1 MTNRQPAYRGA
12 PDDASLPWAEP
23 NPASPNPALPT
34 RGPLPAGGPSRSGPV
49 QREARARREARAA
62 FVRRRVPVLAAALA
76 AVLALSAC
84 AGGAHAESADGA
96 SGRPVPGGTLV
107 YATGDNEPTCLDPI
121 VGGNVP
127 QALVSTQYLEPLFFQ
142 DEHGDIGPWLAKKWK
157 WSTDRLALDIT
168 VRDDVHFTDG
178 QQLNAE
184 TIIKNVAYIKDP
196 KTLSSTALLAVEKV
210 KSVEKV
216 DEFTARL
223 HLSAP
228 DNALLEHFAQ
238 VWLPIQSQK
247 ALARGADANCL
258 APVGTGPFTVQSW
271 AKQQEI
277 VLTRNED
284 YHTAPPSAGHT
295 GPAYLEKIIWRIL
308 PDHAARFAAL
318 QSGEVDVIDVLQ
330 PQNAVAADAD
340 PALDTL
346 IGSRPGHVVNL
357 TLNTTTD
364 PFGDVRV
371 REAFVR
377 SVDVDAALKSIF
389 MGTVPRSNSVLSSI
403 TKFNY
408 QDPAAYSTDVDKA
421 NRLLDAAGWTGRD
434 AEGYRTKDGTRLGST
449 VIQNDAI
456 LVPVSVLEQ
465 FQASAKAVGFDL
477 RISQEESSSFNA
489 RRYAW
494 DYGLAPLY
502 YTKNSPSVLNI
513 VYDSAHI
520 PSVIKGGYHAN
531 NNGLTGPAAQAVDR
545 TLRAAA
551 TTPDEQERG
560 RLYAKAQKL
569 VDAQYLSLPIFD
581 QQTRL
586 GFRSDVKGV
595 KLLSPL
601 GMPTFYETWLDRS

>member
-1 MTNRQPAYRGA
+1 MENRQPAYQA
-12 PDDASLPWAEP
+12 PPD
-23 NPASPNPALPT
+23 PT
-34 RGPLPAGGPSRSGPV
+34 VRSRYRRTAGKTHHTR
-49 QREARARREARAA
+49 
-62 FVRRRVPVLAAALA
+62 ALA
-76 AVLALSAC
+76 AIMAVLALALSAC
-84 AGGAHAESADGA
+84 GGASRADTGA
-96 SGRPVPGGTLV
+96 SGGKPVSGGTLTF
-107 YATGDNEPTCLDPI
+107 ATGDVEPACLDPI
-121 VGGNVP
+121 VSGNVP

-142 DEHGDIGPWLAKKWK
+142 NEDGDILPWLATRWK
-157 WSTDRLALDIT
+157 WSTDRLSLDIT

-178 QQLNAE
+178 QQLNAQ
-184 TIIKNVAYIKDP
+184 TIIDNVAYIKDP

-210 KSVEKV
+210 ASVEKV

-223 HLSAP
+223 HLSER
-228 DNALLEHFAQ
+228 DNALLEHFSQ

-258 APVGTGPFTVQSW
+258 SPVGTGPFTVQRW
-271 AKQQEI
+271 DKQQEV

-284 YHTAPPSAGHT
+284 YDTPPPTAGHT
-295 GPAYLEKIIWRIL
+295 GPAYLEKIIWRFL

-318 QSGEVDVIDVLQ
+318 QSGEVDAIDVLQ

-357 TLNTTTD
+357 TFNTTAAPLD
-364 PFGDVRV
+364 DVRV
-371 REAFVR
+371 REALVR

-403 TKFNY
+403 TKYNL
-408 QDPAAYSTDVDKA
+408 QEPAVYSTDVEQA
-421 NRLLDAAGWTGRD
+421 NRLLDQAGWTARD
-434 AEGYRTKDGTRLGST
+434 AEGYRTKDGKRLGTT
-449 VIQNDAI
+449 VIQNDSI

-465 FQASAKAVGFDL
+465 FQASAKAVGFEL
-477 RISQEESSSFNA
+477 RISQEETSSFNA

-531 NNGLTGPAAQAVDR
+531 NNGLTGPAARKIDSA
-545 TLRAAA
+545 LRAAA
-551 TTPDEQERG
+551 TTGDEDERG
-560 RLYAKAQKL
+560 RLYAKAQRL
-569 VDAQYLSLPIFD
+569 IDAQYLSLPIFD

-586 GFRSDVKGV
+586 GFRADVEGV

-601 GMPTFYETWLDRS
+601 GMPTFYDTWLDRS